1 MVKRDN
7 RLKELKRLRY
17 EVSEMI
23 ESYKKELKKINRE
36 VNRLERD
43 KTLERKRRKW
53 RKM

>member
-17 EVSEMI
+17 EVREI
-23 ESYKKELKKINRE
+23 IDNYKKELKKINRE

-43 KTLERKRRKW
+43 KTLERKRRK
-53 RKM
+53 